1 MAAQKGRD
9 LLLKIR
15 TATGTPDT
23 FTTVAGIRTTGFQMN
38 EETVDITNKDSD
50 GFRELLA
57 GRIVQSMQ
65 ISGSGVYKD
74 ETTFR
79 KLQTVFQAGTHELYQ
94 IILPGTSAGAAGTFE
109 GFFRITS
116 LEINGDYNNEVNF
129 SITIESD
136 GEVEFTDLAA

>member
-9 LLLKIR
+9 LLIKVR

-23 FTTVAGIRTTGFQMN
+23 FTTVAGIRTTGFKMN
-38 EETVDITNKDSD
+38 EETVDITNKDSN

-57 GRIVQSMQ
+57 GRIVQSMS
-65 ISGSGVYKD
+65 IAGAGVYKD
-74 ETTFR
+74 ESTFK
-79 KLQTVFQAGTHELYQ
+79 KLQEIFLAGTHELYQ
-94 IILPGTSAGAAGTFE
+94 LILPGTAAGAAGTFE

-129 SITIESD
+129 TIALESD